1 MTDKQPRLGAS
12 AQQESYPVDGS
23 LDAAEYQ
30 EISDEIKRIGDQLD
44 EMIARANRFLE
55 S

>member
-1 MTDKQPRLGAS
+1 MTGKQPLLDANV
-12 AQQESYPVDGS
+12 QQESDPVDAS

-30 EISDEIKRIGDQLD
+30 EISEEIKRIGDQLD